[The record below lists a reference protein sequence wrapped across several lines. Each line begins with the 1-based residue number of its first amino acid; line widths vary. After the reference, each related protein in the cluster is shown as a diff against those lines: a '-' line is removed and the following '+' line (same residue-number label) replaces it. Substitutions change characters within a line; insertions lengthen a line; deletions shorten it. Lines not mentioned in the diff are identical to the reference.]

1 MESKNKTWP
10 QYLAVLTA
18 LLAMF
23 CSGIHMGWPSPS
35 LPRLFSEEYPFE
47 VTAEAASYITIIGAV
62 GDIFGNIFSF
72 LLVDYIGRKATI
84 LLIGVPQ
91 IVSMTMIYLSSYS
104 IVLLYVAR
112 FIGGIS
118 EGACFTILP
127 IYICEVAEPRIRGL
141 LGASFSLSL
150 ILGVLTANI
159 VGSYYSIYT
168 SAVIFLACSAVF
180 LVLFSFMPESP
191 FYFIMKNRIQEAR
204 SSLQKLRASKTIE
217 TELDCLVSDVTRQM
231 CERGRFSDLV
241 TIKSNKM
248 AVIVMAILRFLQQ
261 FSGVSSFTLYAQL
274 LFKEATDAIPQQWA
288 AMLMMVIQAILTL
301 LAVLILDVDFNQGLT
316 LIFSGVFFTI
326 RDLSLLDVSH
336 LGVLPLVGLILFI
349 AFFALGLGSAVNLLL
364 GELFP
369 TNVKAKAACLM
380 NMIFAIGM
388 FVSTKFYQYMADEYS
403 LVVPFFVFAACQL
416 VGFLLCLKYVPETR
430 NKTLEQIQ
438 QELKREHRGVVPTQ

>member
-1 MESKNKTWP
+1 
-10 QYLAVLTA
+10 
-18 LLAMF
+18 MF

-180 LVLFSFMPESP
+180 LALFSFMPESP
-191 FYFIMKNRIQEAR
+191 FYLIMKNRIQESR
-204 SSLQKLRASKTIE
+204 SSLQKLRASKTVE
-217 TELDCLVSDVTRQM
+217 AELDSLVSDVTRQM

-261 FSGVSSFTLYAQL
+261 FSGVSSFTFYAQL

-288 AMLMMVIQAILTL
+288 AMLMMVIQAIFTL
-301 LAVLILDVDFNQGLT
+301 LAVLIVDVVGRKPLILTSIGGCCLT
-316 LIFSGVFFTI
+316 LIFNGVFFTI

-336 LGVLPLVGLILFI
+336 LGVLPLVGLIFFI

-369 TNVKAKAACLM
+369 ANIKAKAACLM

-403 LVVPFFVFAACQL
+403 LVVPFFVFAACQF

>member
-47 VTAEAASYITIIGAV
+47 VSAEAASYITIIGAV

-191 FYFIMKNRIQEAR
+191 FYLIMKNRIQESR
-204 SSLQKLRASKTIE
+204 SSLQKLRASKTVE
-217 TELDCLVSDVTRQM
+217 AELDSLVSDVTRQM

-248 AVIVMAILRFLQQ
+248 AVIVMAIRPTLVQRGHRRDSSTVGCHAHDGHPSDLHSACRVDCRRRGTQTSDLDFNRGVLLDSNLQRSLLHDSGLVVVGCVPSRGTASSGFDPLHRLLRFGARKCRQ
-261 FSGVSSFTLYAQL
+261 SV
-274 LFKEATDAIPQQWA
+274 
-288 AMLMMVIQAILTL
+288 
-301 LAVLILDVDFNQGLT
+301 
-316 LIFSGVFFTI
+316 
-326 RDLSLLDVSH
+326 
-336 LGVLPLVGLILFI
+336 VGR
-349 AFFALGLGSAVNLLL
+349 
-364 GELFP
+364 
-369 TNVKAKAACLM
+369 T
-380 NMIFAIGM
+380 
-388 FVSTKFYQYMADEYS
+388 
-403 LVVPFFVFAACQL
+403 VP
-416 VGFLLCLKYVPETR
+416 G
-430 NKTLEQIQ
+430 
-438 QELKREHRGVVPTQ
+438 

>member
-1 MESKNKTWP
+1 
-10 QYLAVLTA
+10 
-18 LLAMF
+18 MF

-47 VTAEAASYITIIGAV
+47 VSAEAASYITIIGAV

-261 FSGVSSFTLYAQL
+261 FSGVSSFTFYAQL

-369 TNVKAKAACLM
+369 ANVKAKAACLM

>member
-1 MESKNKTWP
+1 
-10 QYLAVLTA
+10 
-18 LLAMF
+18 MF

-47 VTAEAASYITIIGAV
+47 VSAEAASYITIIGAV

-217 TELDCLVSDVTRQM
+217 TELDSLVSDVTRQM

-261 FSGVSSFTLYAQL
+261 FSGVSSFTFYAQL

-288 AMLMMVIQAILTL
+288 AMLMMVIQAIFTL
-301 LAVLILDVDFNQGLT
+301 LAVLIVDVVGRKPLILTSIGGCCLT
-316 LIFSGVFFTI
+316 LIFNGVFFTI

-369 TNVKAKAACLM
+369 ANVKAKAACLM

-430 NKTLEQIQ
+430 NKSLEQIQ